1 VSKILHVIPD
11 GEHAEAA
18 VKKTILILFL
28 VAFVSVSCTDAPV
41 VEEGFLDINGTSLFF
56 KTMGSGEPIVVLHG
70 GPGFDHRQFL
80 PYIWE
85 LAGRHEVILFD
96 QRGTGLSSGPIDST
110 SISIDSF
117 IADIEGI
124 REAFGIERLN
134 LLGHSWGGIL
144 AMHYGI
150 RHPENLKSLI
160 LCSTAASFESFDEM
174 RATYE
179 SNRLPEDAALLQ
191 EIYSSDE
198 YQSGDPQAVE
208 RFWRV
213 YFKPYFADQRLVS
226 KLDLQFEENSIKNGN
241 EVAGHIL
248 QSIGDFDL
256 HKDLQAIRCPTLVI
270 HGDSDPMP
278 VKYAEMIR
286 DSIGGSELVIAEGAG
301 HWLFVDATET
311 FTSSVLD
318 FLAEVDR

>member
-1 VSKILHVIPD
+1 MRN
-11 GEHAEAA
+11 
-18 VKKTILILFL
+18 TILIMFL
-28 VAFVSVSCTDAPV
+28 GALVSVSCTNTPSI
-41 VEEGFLDINGTSLFF
+41 EEGFLEINGASLFF

-85 LAGRHEVILFD
+85 LSERHKVILFD
-96 QRGTGLSSGPIDST
+96 QRGTGLSSGTIDST

-124 REAFGIERLN
+124 REAFGIEKMN

-144 AMHYGI
+144 AMYYGI

-160 LCSTAASFESFDEM
+160 LCSTAASFESFAEM

-179 SNRLPEDAALLQ
+179 ANRLPEDTALLQ
-191 EIYSSDE
+191 EIYSSDA
-198 YQSGDPQAVE
+198 YQNDDPQAVE
-208 RFWRV
+208 SFWRV
-213 YFKPYFADQRLVS
+213 YFKPYFADQQLVS
-226 KLDLQFEENSIKNGN
+226 KLDLQFEENSIKNGDA
-241 EVAGHIL
+241 VAGHIL
-248 QSIGDFDL
+248 QSIGEFDL
-256 HKDLQAIRCPTLVI
+256 HEDLRAIRCPTLVI

-278 VKYAEMIR
+278 VKYAEMIHE
-286 DSIGGSELVIAEGAG
+286 SIGGSELVIAEGAG

>member
-1 VSKILHVIPD
+1 M
-11 GEHAEAA
+11 
-18 VKKTILILFL
+18 FL
-28 VAFVSVSCTDAPV
+28 GALVSVSCTKEPSI
-41 VEEGFLDINGTSLFF
+41 EEGALEINGASLFF

-85 LAGRHEVILFD
+85 LAERHKVILFD
-96 QRGTGLSSGPIDST
+96 QRGTGLSSGPIDAT
-110 SISIDSF
+110 SISIESF

-124 REAFGIERLN
+124 RKAFGIKKMN

-160 LCSTAASFESFDEM
+160 LCSTAASFESFAEM

-179 SNRLPEDAALLQ
+179 ANRLPKDAVLLQ
-191 EIYSSDE
+191 EIFSSDA
-198 YQSGDPQAVE
+198 YQRGDPQAVE

-213 YFKPYFADQRLVS
+213 YFKPYFADQDQVS
-226 KLDLQFEENSIKNGN
+226 KLDLRFEENSIKNGDA
-241 EVAGHIL
+241 VAGHIL
-248 QSIGDFDL
+248 QSIGEFDL
-256 HKDLQAIRCPTLVI
+256 HEGLRAISCPTLVI

-278 VKYAEMIR
+278 VKYAELIHE
-286 DSIGGSELVIAEGAG
+286 SIGDSKLVIAEGAG

-311 FTSSVLD
+311 FRSSVLD
-318 FLAEVDR
+318 FLAEVER